1 MNISRKETRKR
12 FASLDQQ
19 NMASDTQQSEALDHL
34 RQRIENTQQQIN
46 TGNTILDQISNTLRL
61 DWLRQLGSEL
71 KSLMRRTIALNV
83 ATYHAIISIQA
94 ALPNRLERVLIEEP
108 FILEDPIGRIA
119 PVHLQF
125 VTCWDAFHAV
135 MEHRFLNLQGYKKI
149 QQRKYGLQDRASKR
163 EIEQTRAWQGAFLP
177 GQRVNM
183 AIIFE
188 SDRVEG
194 ADVANTTCPGCQTPS
209 VDNSDVEIQCRSCLI
224 WYRRITVV
232 QELDTTQTQSN
243 TSKQSDSAARPVHTP
258 SKRSAPDDLEGEEE
272 VREFKRVRLV
282 QTKLKS
288 ILCCDV
294 PSCGASFLGK
304 HKIRGYNFEFR
315 SHMQFVHRH
324 PWCSQCERFY
334 KESAAHE
341 HYLEHHPSPPRPIYF
356 ESVAPPRPIYY
367 ESVARNPDGS
377 LKSRQIEV
385 QGATMPDHFSRY

>member
-19 NMASDTQQSEALDHL
+19 NMASDTQQSEALEHL

-232 QELDTTQTQSN
+232 QELDTPETQLN
-243 TSKQSDSAARPVHTP
+243 TSRQSDLAAHPIPTA
-258 SKRSAPDDLEGEEE
+258 SKRVAPGDLEGEED

-288 ILCCDV
+288 VDRHCCRV
-294 PSCGASFLGK
+294 PGCGASFLK
-304 HKIRGYNFEFR
+304 KDVIRRYDSKLR
-315 SHMQFVHRH
+315 RHMRQIHRQI
-324 PWCSQCERFY
+324 WCPICGSYFKSSRR
-334 KESAAHE
+334 E
-341 HYLEHHPSPPRPIYF
+341 HNLEHHPPSWLYQPPPQPPRPLC
-356 ESVAPPRPIYY
+356 Y
-367 ESVARNPDGS
+367 ESIVLNPDGS